1 MGFTLSSGNM
11 FVILLNF
18 ISLFSAFCFYR
29 SIFYCY
35 HNTLCLSVIKF
46 GVDLMINRN
55 YNVTL
60 NLAVVEILIS
70 KNYDKL

>member
-18 ISLFSAFCFYR
+18 IPLFSAFCFYR

-35 HNTLCLSVIKF
+35 RNASEKNIKYKILKDRSIKILLWF
-46 GVDLMINRN
+46 Q
-55 YNVTL
+55 YK
-60 NLAVVEILIS
+60 ILIS
-70 KNYDKL
+70 NNYNKI